1 MSKIASARNTMR
13 LDQEVRLSE
22 LLVDAT
28 STSWASPV
36 QGMRREVDEP
46 APCKSGYRSFASG

>member
-1 MSKIASARNTMR
+1 MR